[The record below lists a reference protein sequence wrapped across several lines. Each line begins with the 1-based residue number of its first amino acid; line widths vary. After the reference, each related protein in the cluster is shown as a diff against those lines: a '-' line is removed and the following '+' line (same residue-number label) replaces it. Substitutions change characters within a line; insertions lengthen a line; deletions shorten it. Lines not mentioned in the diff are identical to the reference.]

1 MLSATEVV
9 CRGICLRRGVFN
21 QHKHAPVQASKISTA
36 CCSTWM
42 TLSVDWQVRWS
53 DPLFFF
59 FFKILPPS
67 DNRRRHMWSLQL
79 DGPTDTTTAEPEFPH
94 NTQFWCWRAK
104 NAQGGKQARSV
115 RYMCQYTVASVTE
128 VCVRM
133 HLPLRN
139 MASAETTQSA
149 FESVMGKDRGLGKAV
164 LWASSCVFAR
174 SFPM

>member
-1 MLSATEVV
+1 MPPERGFQPTQTCSCAGLQNLNCML
-9 CRGICLRRGVFN
+9 FN
-21 QHKHAPVQASKISTA
+21 MDDPFSWLTST
-36 CCSTWM
+36 
-42 TLSVDWQVRWS
+42 LVRP
-53 DPLFFF
+53 PLFFF
-59 FFKILPPS
+59 FLKILPPS

>member
-1 MLSATEVV
+1 MPPERGFQPTQTCSCAGLQNLNCML
-9 CRGICLRRGVFN
+9 FN
-21 QHKHAPVQASKISTA
+21 MDDPFSWLTST
-36 CCSTWM
+36 
-42 TLSVDWQVRWS
+42 LVR
-53 DPLFFF
+53 PPFFSF

>member
-1 MLSATEVV
+1 MLLRLCAEAYASGEGFSTNTNMLLCRPPKSQLHVV
-9 CRGICLRRGVFN
+9 
-21 QHKHAPVQASKISTA
+21 QHGWPFQLTDKYAGQT
-36 CCSTWM
+36 
-42 TLSVDWQVRWS
+42 
-53 DPLFFF
+53 PLFFF

>member
-1 MLSATEVV
+1 MPPERGFQPTQTCSCAALQNLNCML
-9 CRGICLRRGVFN
+9 FN
-21 QHKHAPVQASKISTA
+21 MDDPFSWLTST
-36 CCSTWM
+36 
-42 TLSVDWQVRWS
+42 LVR
-53 DPLFFF
+53 PPFFL

>member
-1 MLSATEVV
+1 MPPE
-9 CRGICLRRGVFN
+9 RGF
-21 QHKHAPVQASKISTA
+21 QPTQTAPVQASKISTA

-53 DPLFFF
+53 DHFFF
-59 FFKILPPS
+59 SFSFSFLKILPPS
-67 DNRRRHMWSLQL
+67 DNRCRHMWSLQL
-79 DGPTDTTTAEPEFPH
+79 DGPTDTTTAEPGFPH

-104 NAQGGKQARSV
+104 NAQGGKTGQKCTLYVPIYCGECHRS
-115 RYMCQYTVASVTE
+115 

-133 HLPLRN
+133 HLPLRTT
-139 MASAETTQSA
+139 ASAETTQSA